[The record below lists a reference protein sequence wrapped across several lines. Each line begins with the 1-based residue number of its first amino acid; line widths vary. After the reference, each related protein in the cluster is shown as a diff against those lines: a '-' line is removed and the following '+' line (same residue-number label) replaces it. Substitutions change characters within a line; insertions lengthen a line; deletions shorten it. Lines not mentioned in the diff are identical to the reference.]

1 MTAHEPATAPAIN
14 LGIPA
19 VRPAHGHGNL
29 HATTAFPA
37 AAKEQ
42 MRNSQMRANIRHAT
56 HTIRGKRAAVA
67 AELPDWELLRDAGSA
82 LKQNV
87 AARLPERLE

>member
-14 LGIPA
+14 LGIPV

-56 HTIRGKRAAVA
+56 HTIRGKRAVA
-67 AELPDWELLRDAGSA
+67 ANSWDCSA
-82 LKQNV
+82 TPGP
-87 AARLPERLE
+87 R